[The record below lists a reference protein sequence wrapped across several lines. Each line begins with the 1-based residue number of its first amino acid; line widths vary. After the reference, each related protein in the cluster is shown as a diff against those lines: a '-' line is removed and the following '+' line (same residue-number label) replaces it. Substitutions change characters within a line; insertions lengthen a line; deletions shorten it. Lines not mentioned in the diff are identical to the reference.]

1 MTTKKLDKEHLE
13 SIQKMRTQYVEHTTM
28 LGNIAIEQHALEQ
41 RKQMLE
47 AEKQNKLQQIEQLKQ
62 QESEL
67 IVKLRERYGEGEINI
82 EQGTF
87 TEQQPV

>member
-1 MTTKKLDKEHLE
+1 
-13 SIQKMRTQYVEHTTM
+13 MRTQYVEHTNI
-28 LGNIAIEQHALEQ
+28 LGNIAIEQYALEQ

-47 AEKQNKLQQIEQLKQ
+47 AEKQSKLQQIEQLKQ
-62 QESEL
+62 QEAEL